1 MDTPEYLT
9 IRKIKEVASCL
20 WWKNTSRKRLAE
32 KFNLTEDQVDELR
45 ATPEYQKQV
54 ESLMLGQRSAEDFE
68 KCVKQWHKHH
78 GNDAVSAFGKRMAL
92 DPKVVPVMVKNVRKA
107 HANIAAGKTEAPEY
121 IPDPNKNMNLNPEKI
136 IGSGRN
142 SVYCYYDQ
150 QERERAESKGE
161 KIWECNIGETIR
173 ELHTR
178 INEQADTV
186 LPAETLKVGLHIKTD
201 KHKKI
206 ERIIHDVLKV
216 RGKHIV
222 ETSRTDWFLTSPSEV
237 EEIYN
242 SIGEGSHES
251 ASSSM
256 RKS

>member
-1 MDTPEYLT
+1 MNTPEHLT
-9 IRKIKEVASCL
+9 ISKIKEVAACL

-68 KCVKQWHKHH
+68 KCVKQWHKYH
-78 GNDAVSAFGKRMAL
+78 GDNAVNAFGKRMAL

-107 HANIAAGKTEAPEY
+107 HADIAAGKTEAPEY
-121 IPDPNKNMNLNPEKI
+121 IPDPNKNINLNSEKT

-142 SVYCYYDQ
+142 SVYLYYDQ
-150 QERERAESKGE
+150 QKRESTESKGE
-161 KIWECNIGETIR
+161 TVWECKIGMTIQ

-178 INEQADTV
+178 IYQQAGTAV
-186 LPAETLKVGLHIKTD
+186 PAERLKIGLHIKTD
-201 KHKKI
+201 QEKKI
-206 ERIIHDVLKV
+206 ERIIHDILKI
-216 RGKHIV
+216 RGKHID
-222 ETSRTDWFLTSPSEV
+222 EAPGTEWFLTSPSEV

-242 SIGEGSHES
+242 FIGESF
-251 ASSSM
+251 
-256 RKS
+256 